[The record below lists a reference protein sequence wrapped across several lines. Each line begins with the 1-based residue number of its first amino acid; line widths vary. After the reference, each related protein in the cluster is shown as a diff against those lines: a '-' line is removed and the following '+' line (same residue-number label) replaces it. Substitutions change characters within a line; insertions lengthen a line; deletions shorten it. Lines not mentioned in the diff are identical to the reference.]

1 MNPTARSRTAFA
13 GAARNALAR
22 RALPAAALLA
32 LTLLLSACGA
42 SYKNV
47 SVQDLANANEP
58 NRIVLD
64 VREPYEYADGHVEG
78 ATLLPLSQLP
88 SRLDEVPADQ
98 PVYVYCRS
106 GNRSQQASEILVK
119 AGKRD
124 IRNVKG
130 GILAWEAAGYPVT
143 TD

>member
-1 MNPTARSRTAFA
+1 MNPIPRSRIEVA
-13 GAARNALAR
+13 GRARHPLAR
-22 RALPAAALLA
+22 RALPAATLLA
-32 LTLLLSACGA
+32 LALLLSACGA

-47 SVQDLANANEP
+47 SVKDLANASEP
-58 NRIVLD
+58 DRIVLD
-64 VREPYEYADGHVEG
+64 VREPYEYADGHVAG

-124 IRNVKG
+124 IRNVEG
-130 GILAWEAAGYPVT
+130 GILAWEAAGYPVA